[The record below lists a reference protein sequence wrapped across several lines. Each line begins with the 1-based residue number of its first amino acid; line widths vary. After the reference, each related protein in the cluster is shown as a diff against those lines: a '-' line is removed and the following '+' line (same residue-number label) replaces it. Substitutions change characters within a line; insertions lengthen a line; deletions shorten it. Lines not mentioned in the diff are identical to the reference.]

1 MKNLRQNLRALI
13 DGWGPGHVMKT
24 AYDTAWVARLN
35 DIDPCLSEPALNWL
49 CENQLPDGS
58 WGAASP
64 QYDHDRL
71 ISTLAAVISLV
82 RHSRGERMRRQVEA
96 GLGALDQIA
105 SGSREGRLENL
116 DSATVGFELIVPTL
130 VSEAESLGIL
140 QRQGDCILNRLKHLR
155 QAKLTRL
162 NGFKINRSLSIAYSI
177 EMAGPDHQHL
187 LDLDNLQEENGSV
200 ALSPSA
206 TAYYAAH
213 VQPGDAKALNYLRSV
228 ICEDGGVP
236 MVAPFNIYERAWVL
250 WNLALT
256 GMLDDELTALC
267 QPHLDDLE
275 QSWVARRGVGFGTGG
290 SALDGDDTGLVFS
303 VLTGFGRSV
312 DIEAV
317 YHYEDLECFRC
328 YPLEANRSIS
338 ANVHILDAF
347 GQIGKE
353 RDHPQVQKIL
363 RFLKKKQLSSGY
375 WIDKWHASPYYA
387 TSHVIIACSTYDLG
401 MVEPAAQWIIN
412 TQNPDGSWGFDR
424 PTAEETAYALQALSI
439 WKRSGGAVS
448 SKVIRDGA
456 AWLAGHTEPPYPRL
470 WIAKVLYYSEWVV
483 RSEILSALIL
493 ASQN

>member
-1 MKNLRQNLRALI
+1 MDLRQELRTLI
-13 DGWGPGHVMKT
+13 GDWGPGHVMKT

-71 ISTLAAVISLV
+71 ISTLAAVIALA
-82 RHSRGERMRRQVEA
+82 RHNKGGRMSRQIEA
-96 GLGALDQIA
+96 GLAALERIA
-105 SGSREGRLENL
+105 GGSCEGRLG
-116 DSATVGFELIVPTL
+116 DPDIATVGFELIVPTL

-140 QRQGDCILNRLKHLR
+140 QRQGNGILNRLNHLR
-155 QAKLTRL
+155 QAKLNRL
-162 NGFKINRSLSIAYSI
+162 NGFKINRNLSIAYSL

-200 ALSPSA
+200 ALCPSA

-213 VQPGDAKALNYLRSV
+213 VRPGDEKALNYLRSV
-228 ICEDGGVP
+228 MREDGGIP

-250 WNLALT
+250 WNLSLT

-275 QSWVARRGVGFGTGG
+275 QSWIAGRGVGFGTGG
-290 SALDGDDTGLVFS
+290 SAPDGDDTGLVFS
-303 VLTGFGRSV
+303 VLTAFGRPV

-317 YHYEDLECFRC
+317 YHYEDPDGFRC
-328 YPLEANRSIS
+328 YSLETNRSIS
-338 ANVHILDAF
+338 ANAHILDAF
-347 GQIGKE
+347 KQLGKD

-363 RFLKKKQLSSGY
+363 RLLKNKQLSSGY
-375 WIDKWHASPYYA
+375 WIDKWFTSPYYA
-387 TSHVIIACSTYDLG
+387 TAHVIISCCGYDPG
-401 MVEPAAQWIIN
+401 MVEPAVQWIIN
-412 TQNPDGSWGFDR
+412 TQNPDGSWGFDQ

-448 SKVIRDGA
+448 AKVIRDGA
-456 AWLAGHTEPPYPRL
+456 AWLAGHTEPPYPCL

-493 ASQN
+493 ASQE